1 MPHRNICKGGL
12 EGFVDAKDGVSG
24 ESGLTRGLHQSI
36 RKVPGDVRWFSESS
50 ISKEAMHRQ
59 SLDIVRTA
67 SAKKP
72 TIAASGSDFSFSVR
86 SYSSD
91 IIPLN
96 EMNRDAPLSTQ
107 IDFVSIDSKRKRKDT
122 EEHCDET
129 PPARKSKPVGLKHGQ
144 SSPRAKMNEDY
155 LDRHSALA
163 PSKNIYNDGRN
174 NLPSIKDSTTA
185 AVKKDD
191 SKKVDSPQRRRRSRR
206 GAKP

>member
-72 TIAASGSDFSFSVR
+72 TIDASGGDLSSSVR
-86 SYSSD
+86 NHSSD
-91 IIPLN
+91 IIRLN

-107 IDFVSIDSKRKRKDT
+107 RDVESIYPKRKRKDT
-122 EEHCDET
+122 EEHGDET
-129 PPARKSKPVGLKHGQ
+129 PPARKSKPVGFKHGQ

-155 LDRHSALA
+155 LDRHSVSV
-163 PSKNIYNDGRN
+163 PSKNDDNDSIN
-174 NLPSIKDSTTA
+174 NLPSTKDSTA
-185 AVKKDD
+185 AGVKKDD
-191 SKKVDSPQRRRRSRR
+191 SKKVDSQRRRRSKR